1 MLDQISRM
9 SPVYYDVQGRIKII
23 EENLLDDENSSAYSL
38 KPLISTFLL
47 LLLLK

>member
-23 EENLLDDENSSAYSL
+23 EENVSGDESSSAYSL
-38 KPLISTFLL
+38 KPLISTFFILL
-47 LLLLK
+47 LFK